1 MVNQQ
6 VYSTELYTSK
16 NRLYYM
22 ILNNKSVPFMVT
34 ALIVYYSRT
43 WTDIHIRT
51 GILIMCTLP
60 FYFAIPESPRW
71 LAQNG
76 KEDMAM
82 KVLIKM
88 AKVNKRELSPSG
100 IAKVSCNI
108 SMHVKFR
115 AQSFT
120 SLMADLRQ
128 DINRFS
134 SFSRCHNR
142 TFP

>member
-16 NRLYYM
+16 YRLYYM

-34 ALIVYYSRT
+34 ALIVYFSRT

-82 KVLIKM
+82 KILVKM
-88 AKVNKRELSPSG
+88 AKVNKRELNPSS
-100 IAKVSCNI
+100 IAKVSNKYLIYVCQI
-108 SMHVKFR
+108 
-115 AQSFT
+115 
-120 SLMADLRQ
+120 
-128 DINRFS
+128 
-134 SFSRCHNR
+134 
-142 TFP
+142 